1 MRKTFL
7 LPLTLWATI
16 LVLFSC
22 QKEFENQNTD
32 NSQDE
37 LILKVNS
44 WLDKQKSP
52 TQPNKAAN
60 IDLLKESID
69 FASLKSEE
77 FNQNEKF
84 IVIMPAR
91 LNRLIS

>member
-7 LPLTLWATI
+7 LPLILWATM
-16 LVLFSC
+16 LGLFSC
-22 QKEFENQNTD
+22 QKEFEKQNT
-32 NSQDE
+32 NNVHSE
-37 LILKVNS
+37 SISKVNG

-60 IDLLKESID
+60 IDLLKENID
-69 FASLKSEE
+69 FSSLKSEE

-84 IVIMPAR
+84 IVITIKK
-91 LNRLIS
+91 NTK

>member
-7 LPLTLWATI
+7 LPLILWATI

-22 QKEFENQNTD
+22 QKEFEKQNT
-32 NSQDE
+32 NNTHSE
-37 LILKVNS
+37 LILKVNH

-60 IDLLKESID
+60 IDYAKRQSQFLRTKLRG
-69 FASLKSEE
+69 A
-77 FNQNEKF
+77 
-84 IVIMPAR
+84 
-91 LNRLIS
+91 